1 MTKMSPPLFFDK
13 QGRPLPDVLTWAK
26 LLEDPEYQVVAYDE
40 VLGPTGQM
48 RVSTIWLG
56 LPQNLSGLEGYGPP
70 IIFETAIFESPRKLI
85 SIWARYAT
93 EQAAQDGHKLAVQAI
108 ADGIFT
114 PPGEE
119 ET

>member
-1 MTKMSPPLFFDK
+1 MSPFLFYDR
-13 QGRPLPDVLTWAK
+13 QGRPLPNVLAWAK
-26 LLEDPEYQVVAYDE
+26 LFEDVEYQVVAQED
-40 VLGPTGQM
+40 VLGSTGEM
-48 RVSTIWLG
+48 AWVSTVWLG
-56 LPQNLSGLEGYGPP
+56 IPQNLSALEGYGPP

-93 EQAAQDGHKLAVQAI
+93 ERAAQDGHKLAVQAI

-119 ET
+119 EP